1 MMWMKF
7 LLFTTKIV
15 VLALNWQSVNQTNVF
30 VMSEAHNVMKS
41 AILLKLKV
49 TAQINN
55 QFYS

>member
-1 MMWMKF
+1 MMWMKC

-30 VMSEAHNVMKS
+30 VMLEAHNVMKS
-41 AILLKLKV
+41 AIPLKLKV

>member
-1 MMWMKF
+1 MMWMKC

-30 VMSEAHNVMKS
+30 VMSEAHDVMKS